1 MINVTISDE
10 LIKKLISSESSIVHA
25 HWINYIRYIP
35 VKHKL
40 RIHDLKNRDKET
52 FLDVKCSNCGF
63 WIRVSDSLIPKMVY
77 CPHCGAKMDGERSE

>member
-35 VKHKL
+35 V
-40 RIHDLKNRDKET
+40 HDLKNRDKGT
-52 FLDVKCSNCGF
+52 FLDGLKCSNCGF
-63 WIRVSDSLIPKMVY
+63 WIRVSDSLIPKMIY
-77 CPHCGAKMDGERSE
+77 CPHCGAKMDEQ